1 VSLDGKVAFISGG
14 ARGMGRAHAVALAAE
29 GADII
34 TFDLCGPVATCR
46 YPPATPADLAET
58 VSQVEAL
65 DRRIVARTADVR
77 DEAAV
82 RGVLAEG
89 IAALGRLDI
98 VVANAGI
105 APFIGEVAHT
115 PAAWQDALDALD
127 ALDAMLTGVLHTIE
141 PAVPI
146 LVEQG
151 SGGSDSSRFVTS
163 TALPVDAGNHA
174 T

>member
-115 PAAWQDALDALD
+115 PAAWQDALDV
-127 ALDAMLTGVLHTIE
+127 MLTGVLHTIE